1 MLGLPLLF
9 NILVSLMY
17 LGAYQGKCKISK
29 SSGGSLLRQDH
40 LPRLLLRLLRY
51 VTSSLQNEDA
61 TQLKCYLKLSVL
73 LVTTSLVLEQEVLYR
88 CLGVKIL

>member
-29 SSGGSLLRQDH
+29 SSGGSLLRLDH
-40 LPRLLLRLLRY
+40 LLCVLLRLLSY
-51 VTSSLQNEDA
+51 VISLLQIEDA
-61 TQLKCYLKLSVL
+61 IQLKYYLKLSVL
-73 LVTTSLVLEQEVLYR
+73 LVTTSLVLEQVLYK
-88 CLGVKIL
+88 CLGVKVF